1 MKKYLLS
8 IVLIFLIAATAFN
21 ASAQYNL
28 IPQPRKITKKSEHW
42 IKPKKISTEIIQD
55 TYPEHLKEAYW
66 IDISKKVISIKA
78 YSQTGLIWAKRTLQQ
93 LISDKGLYPE
103 IKIFDYPEFDIRGFM
118 YDCGRNFIEV
128 DLIKNYI
135 DLISRYKLNV
145 FHWHLTD
152 KPAWRIECK
161 VYPEL
166 NNPKFQRIGRDEGK
180 FYTYNEIR
188 EVISYAKERG
198 IMIIPEIDMPGHSDF
213 FDATFGC
220 SMNSAKGMA
229 ILEKCLLEFFNEI
242 PVTDIPYLHIGSDEV
257 HINNPK
263 EFMTWAETL
272 VRNNGRKT
280 IAWYPGLEGDSQTL
294 YQVWNDGSANNKK
307 NNGTKKILDSF
318 MGYLNYSDPIIFT
331 NKMFL
336 HTPCHTGCR
345 SNTEIGGILCLWN
358 DVRVTDNS
366 KIALHSG
373 MMGGVLPYAERFWNG
388 GKITE
393 SDTGILP
400 VNNCNAM
407 KQLENFQ
414 NKMIYHKVHYLQK
427 ELAYWQPNRPTLW
440 DIELYD
446 ENQNFISKVKAY
458 GDVIDLEALC
468 HYYQL
473 KNVTEIKAARKIYA
487 DEETICNARIGFD
500 AAARSN
506 RISDGIA
513 LQGKWE
519 NYGDVKING
528 EAILPPVWEQP
539 GLYKYHYNT
548 WAKPEEELPYTDEQ
562 FYWTR
567 KAVSIKL
574 NKGENI
580 IELSTKK
587 HFTGQKFQFAFLIDM
602 EF

>member
-8 IVLIFLIAATAFN
+8 IVLILITATAFN
-21 ASAQYNL
+21 VSAQYNL
-28 IPQPRKITKKSEHW
+28 IPQPREIIKKSECW
-42 IKPKKISTEIIQD
+42 VKPKKISAEIIRD

-78 YSQTGLIWAKRTLQQ
+78 YSETGIVWAERTLQQ
-93 LISDKGLYPE
+93 LINDKGLYPE

-118 YDCGRNFIEV
+118 YDCGRNFIEIE
-128 DLIKNYI
+128 LIKKYI

-166 NNPKFQRIGRDEGK
+166 NDPKYQRIGRDEGE
-180 FYTYNEIR
+180 FYTYDEIR
-188 EVISYAKERG
+188 HIISYAKERG
-198 IMIIPEIDMPGHSDF
+198 VMIIPEIDMPGHSDF

-220 SMNSAKGMA
+220 SMNSRKGME

-242 PVTDIPYLHIGSDEV
+242 PVTDVPYLHIGSDEI
-257 HINNPK
+257 HIDNPK
-263 EFMTWAETL
+263 EFMSWAETF

-280 IAWYPGLEGDSQTL
+280 IVWYPGLEGDEQTL
-294 YQVWNDGSANNKK
+294 YQVWNDGSNDNEEKRQ
-307 NNGTKKILDSF
+307 NKKILDSS
-318 MGYLNYSDPIIFT
+318 MGYLNYTDPIMFT

-336 HTPCHTGCR
+336 HTPCYTGHR
-345 SNTEIGGILCLWN
+345 SNAGIGGILCLWN

-388 GKITE
+388 GKPVNSHPE
-393 SDTGILP
+393 ILP
-400 VNNCNAM
+400 VDNPEIM
-407 KQLENFQ
+407 EKLEKFQ
-414 NKMIYHKVHYLQK
+414 NKMIYHKDHYLK
-427 ELAYWQPNRPTLW
+427 DELSYWQPNRPSLW
-440 DIELYD
+440 NVELYD
-446 ENQNFISKVKAY
+446 KDHNLIGNTKAY
-458 GDVIDLEALC
+458 GDAVDLEALC
-468 HYYQL
+468 NYHGFMD
-473 KNVTEIKAARKIYA
+473 VTEAKATHIINSDK
-487 DEETICNARIGFD
+487 ETICNAKIGFD

-519 NYGDVKING
+519 NYGNVKVNG
-528 EAILPPVWEQP
+528 EIILPPVWEQP

-562 FYWTR
+562 LYWTR
-567 KAVSIKL
+567 KTVRIKL

-587 HFTGQKFQFAFLIDM
+587 HFTGQKFQFAFLTDT

>member
-1 MKKYLLS
+1 MKKYLFP
-8 IVLIFLIAATAFN
+8 IIYILISVTSFN
-21 ASAQYNL
+21 AQAQYNL
-28 IPQPRKITKKSEHW
+28 IPQPREIVKKSDNRV
-42 IKPKKISTEIIQD
+42 KPKKISNEIIRD
-55 TYPEHLKEAYW
+55 TCPEHLKEAYW

-78 YSQTGLIWAKRTLQQ
+78 YSQTGIIWAQRTLQQ
-93 LISDKGLYPE
+93 LTDDKGSYPE
-103 IKIFDYPEFDIRGFM
+103 IRIFDYPEFDIRGFM
-118 YDCGRNFIEV
+118 YDCGRNYIETG
-128 DLIKNYI
+128 LIKKYI

-166 NNPKFQRIGRDEGK
+166 NNPKYQRIGRDEGK
-180 FYTYNEIR
+180 FYTYDEIR
-188 EVISYAKERG
+188 DVISYAKERG
-198 IMIIPEIDMPGHSDF
+198 VMIIPEIDMPGHSDF

-220 SMNSAKGMA
+220 SMNSRKGME
-229 ILEKCLLEFFNEI
+229 ILEKCLLEFFSEI
-242 PVTDIPYLHIGSDEV
+242 PVTDVPYLHIGSDE
-257 HINNPK
+257 IYIDNPK
-263 EFMTWAETL
+263 EFMAWAQAL

-280 IAWYPGLEGDSQTL
+280 LAWYPGLEGDSETM
-294 YQVWNDGSANNKK
+294 YQVWNDGSLNNEK
-307 NNGTKKILDSF
+307 NTGKTKILDSF
-318 MGYLNYSDPIIFT
+318 MGYLNYVDPILFT

-336 HTPCHTGCR
+336 HTPCYTGYR

-388 GKITE
+388 GKIVETNT
-393 SDTGILP
+393 SVLP
-400 VNNCNAM
+400 ADNREAM
-407 KQLENFQ
+407 EKLEKFQ
-414 NKMIYHKVHYLQK
+414 NKMVYHKTHYLQK
-427 ELAYWQPNRPTLW
+427 ELAYWQPNRTTQW
-440 DIELYD
+440 DVQFYD
-446 ENQNFISKVKAY
+446 KNHNLIGITKAH
-458 GDVIDLEALC
+458 GDVVDLEALC
-468 HYYQL
+468 NHL
-473 KNVTEIKAARKIYA
+473 GFKDVAEAKATRKIYA
-487 DEETICNARIGFD
+487 DEEIICNARIGFD

-519 NYGDVKING
+519 NYGNVMING
-528 EAILPPVWEQP
+528 ETILPPVWEQP

-562 FYWTR
+562 FHWTR
-567 KAVSIKL
+567 KPVLIKL
-574 NKGENI
+574 NKGENV

-587 HFTGQKFQFAFLIDM
+587 HFTGQKFQFAFLTDV